1 MFWNREE
8 VFMSLELEK
17 YAKAKEILDANGI
30 HYKVN
35 AKSSNINRDT
45 RTMGGFGVQQKYN
58 TTYYIYTDKNVA
70 EQARYLIRKGL
81 FT

>member
-8 VFMSLELEK
+8 VFMSLEVEK
-17 YAKAKEILDANGI
+17 YVKAKEILDSNGI

-35 AKSSNINRDT
+35 AKSSSINRDT
-45 RTMGGFGVQQKYN
+45 RMRGDLGVHQKYN
-58 TTYYIYTDKNVA
+58 TTYYIYTDKSA
-70 EQARYLIRKGL
+70 AAQARYLIQKGI